1 MFNNILMYLY
11 YEYGMKITNKGVQYL
26 AQAIAEVYNDKTWSV
41 KMTKLYM
48 FIADKNDTSWKSV
61 ERLARN
67 EVKKISDNK
76 LGEFIFRQ
84 AIIIKQKQKK
94 KERNLKN
101 EFCKETQQRENV

>member
-1 MFNNILMYLY
+1 MN
-11 YEYGMKITNKGVQYL
+11 ITNKGVQYL
-26 AQAIAEVYNDKTWSV
+26 AQAIEEVYNDKSWSV

-48 FIADKNDTSWKSV
+48 FIADKNDTSWKTV

-94 KERNLKN
+94 KVRNLK
-101 EFCKETQQRENV
+101 

>member
-1 MFNNILMYLY
+1 MFNNILMHLY
-11 YEYGMKITNKGVQYL
+11 YEYGMNITNKGVQYL
-26 AQAIAEVYNDKTWSV
+26 AQAIEEVYNDKSWSV

-48 FIADKNDTSWKSV
+48 FIADKNGTSWKIV

-94 KERNLKN
+94 KERN
-101 EFCKETQQRENV
+101 

>member
-1 MFNNILMYLY
+1 MFNNILMHLY
-11 YEYGMKITNKGVQYL
+11 YEYGMNITNKGVQYL
-26 AQAIAEVYNDKTWSV
+26 AQAIEEVYNDNSWAV

-48 FIADKNDTSWKSV
+48 IIADKNCTSWKTV

-76 LGEFIFRQ
+76 LGEFIYRQ

-94 KERNLKN
+94 KERK
-101 EFCKETQQRENV
+101 

>member
-1 MFNNILMYLY
+1 MFNNILMHLY
-11 YEYGMKITNKGVQYL
+11 YEYGMNITNKGVQYL
-26 AQAIAEVYNDKTWSV
+26 AQAIEEVYNDKSWSV

-48 FIADKNDTSWKSV
+48 FIADKNDTSWKTV

-94 KERNLKN
+94 KERK
-101 EFCKETQQRENV
+101 

>member
-1 MFNNILMYLY
+1 MFNDILIHLY
-11 YEYGMKITNKGVQYL
+11 YEYGMNITNKGVQYL
-26 AQAIAEVYNDKTWSV
+26 AQAIEEVYNDKTWSV

-48 FIADKNDTSWKSV
+48 FIADKNDTSWKTV

-84 AIIIKQKQKK
+84 AIIIKQKRK
-94 KERNLKN
+94 RGI
-101 EFCKETQQRENV
+101 

>member
-1 MFNNILMYLY
+1 MN
-11 YEYGMKITNKGVQYL
+11 ITNKGVQYL
-26 AQAIAEVYNDKTWSV
+26 AQAIEEVYNDKTWSV

-48 FIADKNDTSWKSV
+48 FIADKNDTSWKTV

-84 AIIIKQKQKK
+84 AIIIKQKRK
-94 KERNLKN
+94 RGI
-101 EFCKETQQRENV
+101 

>member
-1 MFNNILMYLY
+1 MFNNILMHLY
-11 YEYGMKITNKGVQYL
+11 YEYGMNITNKGVQYL
-26 AQAIAEVYNDKTWSV
+26 AQAIEEVYNDKTWSV

-48 FIADKNDTSWKSV
+48 FIADKNDTSWKTV

-84 AIIIKQKQKK
+84 AIIIKQKRK
-94 KERNLKN
+94 RGI
-101 EFCKETQQRENV
+101 

>member
-1 MFNNILMYLY
+1 MN
-11 YEYGMKITNKGVQYL
+11 ITNKGVQYL
-26 AQAIAEVYNDKTWSV
+26 AQAIEEVYKDKSWSV

-48 FIADKNDTSWKSV
+48 FIADKNGTSWKTV

-84 AIIIKQKQKK
+84 AIIIKQKQKRK
-94 KERNLKN
+94 RGI
-101 EFCKETQQRENV
+101 

>member
-26 AQAIAEVYNDKTWSV
+26 AQAIEEVYNDKTWSV

-48 FIADKNDTSWKSV
+48 FIADKNDTSWKTV

-76 LGEFIFRQ
+76 LGEFIYRQ
-84 AIIIKQKQKK
+84 AIIINKYKK
-94 KERNLKN
+94 RKRGIK
-101 EFCKETQQRENV
+101 K

>member
-1 MFNNILMYLY
+1 MFNNILMHLY
-11 YEYGMKITNKGVQYL
+11 YEYGMNITNKGVQYL
-26 AQAIAEVYNDKTWSV
+26 AQAIEELYNDKSWSV

-48 FIADKNDTSWKSV
+48 FIADKNDTSWKTV

-94 KERNLKN
+94 KERN
-101 EFCKETQQRENV
+101 

>member
-26 AQAIAEVYNDKTWSV
+26 AQAIEEVYNDKTWSV

-48 FIADKNDTSWKSV
+48 FIADQNGTSWKTV

-84 AIIIKQKQKK
+84 AIIIKQKQKRK
-94 KERNLKN
+94 RGI
-101 EFCKETQQRENV
+101 